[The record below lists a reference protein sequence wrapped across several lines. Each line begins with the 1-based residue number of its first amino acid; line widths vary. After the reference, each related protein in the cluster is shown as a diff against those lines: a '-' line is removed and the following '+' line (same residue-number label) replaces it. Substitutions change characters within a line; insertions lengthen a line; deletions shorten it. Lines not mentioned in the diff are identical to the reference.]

1 MNKNHITRKEM
12 ITMKKLAALF
22 LSTTMVLGLAACSS
36 GSSNETSTPATS
48 APSASSET
56 QETSTVPESTESAAS
71 TEETSSQP
79 ETEGETGRTL
89 VVYYSATG
97 NTEQVANYIADI
109 TGGDL
114 FELEPTEPYTDEDL
128 DWTNDDSRVSQEYE
142 DESLRDVELV
152 ADTVE
157 NWDRYDTVFIGYPI
171 WWGIAA
177 WPTDGFVEAND
188 FTGKTVIPFCTSSS
202 SGLGESGELL
212 EELAGTGDWQEG
224 ERFRSGADEADV
236 QEWIDSLSLS

>member
-1 MNKNHITRKEM
+1 
-12 ITMKKLAALF
+12 MKKLAAIF
-22 LSTTMVLGLAACSS
+22 LSLAMVLSLAACGTSA
-36 GSSNETSTPATS
+36 SNETSAPETS
-48 APSASSET
+48 DSAASSET
-56 QETSTVPESTESAAS
+56 QEPSAAPESTEPAES
-71 TEETSSQP
+71 TEEPSSQP
-79 ETEGETGRTL
+79 ETEGEAGGTL

-114 FELEPTEPYTDEDL
+114 FELEPVEPYTSDDL
-128 DWTNDDSRVSQEYE
+128 DWTDDNSRVSQEYY

-157 NWDRYDTVFIGYPI
+157 NWDSYDTVFIGYPI

-212 EELAGTGDWQEG
+212 AELAGTGDWQEG
-224 ERFRSGADEADV
+224 MRFRSSASEADV